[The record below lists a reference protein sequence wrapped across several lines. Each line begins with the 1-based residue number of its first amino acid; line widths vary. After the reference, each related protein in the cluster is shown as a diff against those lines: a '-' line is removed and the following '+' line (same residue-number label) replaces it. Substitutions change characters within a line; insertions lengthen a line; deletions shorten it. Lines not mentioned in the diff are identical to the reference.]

1 MARKNH
7 LPILGAVSDG
17 QTVTIT
23 EAELGYLT
31 QLAGWQNFEKATDN
45 ALRARGLSMP
55 TDFRL
60 PVRRGLTTVWRTAPD
75 RVLVRS
81 DTTLGFETSSDLAVL
96 DLSEARICLTLVG
109 PGAAGLL
116 SRVIALDFSE
126 AGFPVGTFAQT
137 ALHHVG
143 VLVDRSRHDSFA
155 ILVPTTWATSLTS
168 LLADH
173 LAKAA

>member
-1 MARKNH
+1 MAKKHH
-7 LPILGAVSDG
+7 LPILGATSDG
-17 QTVTIT
+17 QAVTIS

-31 QLAGWQNFEKATDN
+31 QLAGWENFEKAGDD
-45 ALRARGLSMP
+45 ALRAQGLSLP

-60 PVRRGLTTVWRTAPD
+60 PVRRGLTTVWRIAPD

-81 DTTLGFETSSDLAVL
+81 DTSLSFDSSPDLAVL
-96 DLSEARICLTLVG
+96 DLSEARICLTLEG
-109 PGAAGLL
+109 PGVAGLL

-126 AGFPVGTFAQT
+126 VAFPIGTFAQT

-143 VLVDRSRHDSFA
+143 VLVERGERDIFT
-155 ILVPTTWATSLTS
+155 VMMPTTWATSLTS